1 MNRNWRTI
9 WDGSG
14 VEEDSRRRSGPGES
28 SIRIKGVRVIFRKTN
43 PEKATIRLSFVFAAK
58 SEAITFAGIVGT
70 AAVGGGRPEA
80 VTIDPTRRESCS
92 SGGGRPVGSR
102 SLAGLETVFSSV
114 APPTED
120 GLEMP
125 SPSPTVPPP
134 SPAPST
140 QSRLRKSH
148 GQRFHRRFPQ
158 VDPEEPLLDYYSCA
172 LLADILLQGQ
182 LYVTENH
189 FAFYSNIFGHKTQ
202 ILIPVREVV
211 EVSKE
216 CTARIIPNA
225 VGISTE
231 EEKYVFGSLLSRTST
246 FQLMRSI
253 WLSSADAEL
262 SAVEDSES
270 GNTSSMLPNV
280 TEDEDSVASE
290 NHLRRMSTVSGIAC
304 RRISEVSLP
313 TVRPN
318 TDSEIRPL
326 RCRRSGSRG
335 YLGKAEEMVSGLYRL
350 PGTTLLLLLTTVLL
364 ALLLLSATVLLYRIA
379 AVHRRVAMMEDRQRR
394 RLRNAEGPDSTA
406 GIRIPKTPFGT
417 DERSERK
424 KPLPPSWPD
433 PPAPPSPPLF
443 SPDPE
448 SGGEEAGRTSAG
460 SERPTRCRS

>member
-1 MNRNWRTI
+1 M
-9 WDGSG
+9 S
-14 VEEDSRRRSGPGES
+14 
-28 SIRIKGVRVIFRKTN
+28 
-43 PEKATIRLSFVFAAK
+43 
-58 SEAITFAGIVGT
+58 
-70 AAVGGGRPEA
+70 
-80 VTIDPTRRESCS
+80 
-92 SGGGRPVGSR
+92 
-102 SLAGLETVFSSV
+102 
-114 APPTED
+114 
-120 GLEMP
+120 

-253 WLSSADAEL
+253 WLSSADPEL

-318 TDSEIRPL
+318 TDSEVRPL
-326 RCRRSGSRG
+326 RCRRSGARG
-335 YLGKAEEMVSGLYRL
+335 YLSKAEEMVSGLYRL

-424 KPLPPSWPD
+424 KPPPPSWPD
-433 PPAPPSPPLF
+433 PPAYPSPPLF

-448 SGGEEAGRTSAG
+448 YGGEEAGRTSAG
-460 SERPTRCRS
+460 SERPPRCRS

>member
-394 RLRNAEGPDSTA
+394 RLR
-406 GIRIPKTPFGT
+406 
-417 DERSERK
+417 
-424 KPLPPSWPD
+424 
-433 PPAPPSPPLF
+433 
-443 SPDPE
+443 
-448 SGGEEAGRTSAG
+448 
-460 SERPTRCRS
+460 